1 MMTKNFYIAAF
12 VVSMLAFSSCKIGKR
27 YVRPELNLPDRI
39 DLYVYDRSRHPVE
52 NIPWESLYA
61 DEP

>member
-27 YVRPELNLPDRI
+27 YARPELNLPDRI
-39 DLYVYDRSRHPVE
+39 DVQFLT
-52 NIPWESLYA
+52 
-61 DEP
+61 DE